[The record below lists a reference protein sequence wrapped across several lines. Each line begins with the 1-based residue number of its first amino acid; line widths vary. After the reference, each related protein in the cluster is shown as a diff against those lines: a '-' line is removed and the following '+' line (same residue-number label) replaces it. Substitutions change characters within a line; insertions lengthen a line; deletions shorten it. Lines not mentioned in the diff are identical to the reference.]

1 MKGTRKLARVLKDHL
16 LLLSALLAMIFL
28 LLEVSDATPLAN
40 AREIF
45 GTVFCGAWLTVFG
58 YAQISK

>member
-1 MKGTRKLARVLKDHL
+1 MKGKFLRILKDHL

-28 LLEVSDATPLAN
+28 LLELNDSTPLGN

-45 GTVFCGAWLTVFG
+45 GTAFCGAWLTVFG

>member
-1 MKGTRKLARVLKDHL
+1 MRGKRFLRVVKDHI

-28 LLEVSDATPLAN
+28 LLEINDTTPLAN

-58 YAQISK
+58 YAQVSK

>member
-1 MKGTRKLARVLKDHL
+1 MKGYRFLRILKDHI

-28 LLEVSDATPLAN
+28 LLELNDSTPLAN

-45 GTVFCGAWLTVFG
+45 GTIICGAWLTVFG
-58 YAQISK
+58 YAQVSK